1 MNTVVEPKYG
11 SRSES
16 DFNSINHRQMYY
28 ISLLNI
34 IASKEVWLEF
44 TEIHQINP
52 NSSKWVWMKPFII
65 IEGLEE
71 CKIPMYK

>member
-1 MNTVVEPKYG
+1 
-11 SRSES
+11 
-16 DFNSINHRQMYY
+16 MYY